1 LFLKPAIKIFKN
13 NKSKLKKMKQRITIQ
28 FSILFFFMIFLAACS
43 KKDIEIPKPAPG
55 QNPPVPNVP
64 APINTGSFSFHAMA
78 DLTGQP
84 YHSSNLHAVVSI
96 EKASGEQVIT
106 DSMLVLNI
114 GNPVKTATLQ
124 LPEGD
129 YKLTSFRM
137 VYGSINT
144 HFATPFAGSSKANG
158 IQKPL
163 KMDFKVTKNVSSVIP
178 VEVLKVQAGDK
189 PQHYGYASGAFDNGQ
204 ADASPFFKIK
214 MKAVMQIGDVT
225 YDSIPASL
233 SLTTWNDKGE
243 MTTTYGSLK
252 AGINEI
258 QLLKAATKFQ
268 FVVSKWGVNDN
279 ITLNRNEVDENTVY
293 ILGGSKEAKK
303 LKSERVYKIIDG
315 KDVADTKTDY
325 HYDHLGNLL
334 KIDYWMKK
342 ADNSTYFAMADWFE
356 YSGGRVSK
364 IKRVDI
370 ESNTTLKETIFTYNA
385 HGKIVNMVESA
396 DGFQTTAAISYLP
409 AQQNIAIQ
417 YNLPSGHSLN
427 YNINFVNGNMSYS
440 TASNSNGSLEQGSY
454 SYDFSINPYLHMN
467 WPTLFMNNISKNNIT
482 YQQKQSSGS
491 YATAV
496 PYSFFYK
503 YDNDGYPVEVIKNY
517 KTYPSGSFGFSTKTV
532 FVY

>member
-1 LFLKPAIKIFKN
+1 
-13 NKSKLKKMKQRITIQ
+13 MRQRITIPT
-28 FSILFFFMIFLAACS
+28 SLLFFLMTIFAACS
-43 KKDIEIPKPAPG
+43 KKDIEIPKPI
-55 QNPPVPNVP
+55 PVPNPVP
-64 APINTGSFSFHAMA
+64 TPNLPSPIDMGSFYFHAMV

-96 EKASGEQVIT
+96 EKAGGEQVIT

-129 YKLTSFRM
+129 YKLTGFRM
-137 VYGSINT
+137 VYGSVNT
-144 HFATPFAGSSKANG
+144 HFAAPFAGSAKASG
-158 IQKPL
+158 VQKPL

-178 VEVLKVQAGDK
+178 VDVLRVQAGDK
-189 PQHYGYASGAFDNGQ
+189 PQQYGYASGAFDNGQ
-204 ADASPFFKIK
+204 ADASPYFKIK
-214 MKAVMQIGDVT
+214 LKAIMQIGDVT
-225 YDSIPASL
+225 YDSISASL
-233 SLTTWNDKGE
+233 RLTTWNDKGE
-243 MTTTYGSLK
+243 MTTTYGSLQ
-252 AGINEI
+252 AGVNEI
-258 QLLKAATKFQ
+258 QLLKAATKFE
-268 FVVSKWGVNDN
+268 FMVSKWGTHDA
-279 ITLNRNEVDENTVY
+279 ITLNRNQVDENTVY
-293 ILGGSKEAKK
+293 VLGGNKAAKK
-303 LKSERVYKIIDG
+303 LKSERVYKIVDG
-315 KDVADTKTDY
+315 KEVAEAQINYFYNNT
-325 HYDHLGNLL
+325 GNLL
-334 KIDYWMKK
+334 KIDYWTKEGVNTPYFPVT
-342 ADNSTYFAMADWFE
+342 DWLGGDYSSTYFPVTDLFE

-364 IKRVDI
+364 IRRVDI
-370 ESNTTLKETIFTYNA
+370 ESNTNLKETVFTYNA
-385 HGKIVNMVESA
+385 QGKLVNMVESA
-396 DGFQTTAAISYLP
+396 DGFQTTAAITYLP

-427 YNINFVNGNMSYS
+427 YNMNFVNGNMSYS